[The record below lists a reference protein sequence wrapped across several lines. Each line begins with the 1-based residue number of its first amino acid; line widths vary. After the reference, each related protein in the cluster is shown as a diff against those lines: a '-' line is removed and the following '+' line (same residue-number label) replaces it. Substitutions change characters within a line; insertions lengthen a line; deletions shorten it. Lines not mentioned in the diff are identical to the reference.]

1 MVKGVEKA
9 LPANDDP
16 LAVISGNLASLMQRH
31 GVDAVRLSDE
41 TGLGIA
47 TINNLRRGVG
57 NPTLSTLVELARYFQ
72 VSIGELAASGA
83 KQSALPRQA
92 VFSMPLV
99 GIGHVGDF
107 IETGI
112 ADQGDY
118 CAEVVGYAERPLF
131 AVLVN
136 NDTLYPHY
144 AQGTVFVMVRESRP
158 QDGDI
163 VLVTIGANSPCLR
176 RVYVEEDFLLFSS
189 ISPQNDVAPS
199 LYKNYQVLAVVLKA
213 IKTLS
218 GGVR

>member
-9 LPANDDP
+9 QPVNDG
-16 LAVISGNLASLMQRH
+16 LLNVIAGNLASLMQRH
-31 GVDAVRLSDE
+31 GVDAMRLSDE

-57 NPTLSTLVELARYFQ
+57 NPTLSTLGELARYFQ
-72 VSIGELAASGA
+72 VSIGELAEARLDPA
-83 KQSALPRQA
+83 ARPRQA

-107 IETGI
+107 IDTEV
-112 ADQGDY
+112 ADQGHY
-118 CAEVVGYAERPLF
+118 CAEVAGYADRPLF

-163 VLVTIGANSPCLR
+163 VLVRIGANPPCLR
-176 RVYVEEDFLLFSS
+176 RVYVEEEFLLFSS
-189 ISPQNDVAPS
+189 IAALNDVAPS

-218 GGVR
+218 GDAR

>member
-9 LPANDDP
+9 LPANDG
-16 LAVISGNLASLMQRH
+16 LLTVIAGNLVALMQRH

-41 TGLGIA
+41 TGLGTA

-57 NPTLSTLVELARYFQ
+57 NPTLATLVELARYFQ
-72 VSIGELAASGA
+72 ISIGELTEAGVGKAVRP
-83 KQSALPRQA
+83 QPA

-107 IETGI
+107 IDNGM
-112 ADQGDY
+112 ADQGHY
-118 CAEVVGYAERPLF
+118 CAEVAGYAERPLF

-163 VLVTIGANSPCLR
+163 VLVRIGANAPCLR
-176 RVYVEEDFLLFSS
+176 RVYIEEEFLLFSS

-218 GGVR
+218 GDVR